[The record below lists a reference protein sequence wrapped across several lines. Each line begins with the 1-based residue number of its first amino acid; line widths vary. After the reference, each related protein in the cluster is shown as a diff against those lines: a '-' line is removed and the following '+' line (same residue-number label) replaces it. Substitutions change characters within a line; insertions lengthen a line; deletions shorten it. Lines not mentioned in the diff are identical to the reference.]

1 MRDWP
6 DQMKSSIEAGIN
18 RVRRSNEPHKI
29 KKIQTKN
36 KKKKE

>member
-1 MRDWP
+1 MRGWP
-6 DQMKSSIEAGIN
+6 DQMKSSIEAGI
-18 RVRRSNEPHKI
+18 RMVIRSNEQHKI